1 MTQTAVPSTFDVV
14 IWLMDRALNE
24 DEYLQPVKLHRLLF
38 LAQAYFAVAYGGGKL
53 APATFLAEEN
63 GPIKPDVWRVY
74 ASGRPY
80 IENVLLPELVEHFLD
95 SVWRRFGSYSADYL
109 GELLRGQP
117 PFQEAFKQGPSHE
130 ISLEA
135 MIAFYGRPRPS
146 AVKSAAVPSADEVL
160 RLRTLVTADGKP
172 VNVRR
177 WTPRGSA
184 KGG

>member
-1 MTQTAVPSTFDVV
+1 MQTAVPSTFDVV

-24 DEYLQPVKLHRLLF
+24 GEYLQPVKLHRLLF

-63 GPIKPDVWRVY
+63 GPIEPDVWRVY

-80 IENVLLPELVEHFLD
+80 IENVPLPERVEHFLD

-109 GELLRGQP
+109 GDMVRDQP
-117 PFQEAFKQGPSHE
+117 PFRDAFVQGPRHE
-130 ISLEA
+130 IALDA

-146 AVKSAAVPSADEVL
+146 AAKSAAVPSADEIL
-160 RLRTLVTADGKP
+160 RPRTLVTAEGKP

-177 WTPRGSA
+177 WTPRGG
-184 KGG
+184 KENR